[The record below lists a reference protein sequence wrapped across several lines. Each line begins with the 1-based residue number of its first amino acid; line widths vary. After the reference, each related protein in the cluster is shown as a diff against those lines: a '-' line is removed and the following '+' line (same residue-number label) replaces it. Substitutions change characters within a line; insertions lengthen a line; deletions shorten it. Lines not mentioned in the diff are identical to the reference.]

1 MQHRLEESRGHS
13 FVDFLE
19 RTTGNSIPANYRD
32 VLVRGA
38 EEIDLVNSGLEG
50 TMVNAYEEIRHM
62 LKRRRKLSSLRTA
75 AYIVAIEKIAT
86 AYRALGLFP

>member
-1 MQHRLEESRGHS
+1 MMSRKACRVQFVKEYTQSPYKRLT
-13 FVDFLE
+13 L
-19 RTTGNSIPANYRD
+19 TGAVAM
-32 VLVRGA
+32 VLLLGA
-38 EEIDLVNSGLEG
+38 TQAGAAG
-50 TMVNAYEEIRHM
+50 EEIRHM

>member
-1 MQHRLEESRGHS
+1 
-13 FVDFLE
+13 
-19 RTTGNSIPANYRD
+19 
-32 VLVRGA
+32 
-38 EEIDLVNSGLEG
+38 
-50 TMVNAYEEIRHM
+50 MVNAYEEIRHM

>member
-1 MQHRLEESRGHS
+1 MQHRLEESRGQS
-13 FVDFLE
+13 FGDFLE

-32 VLVRGA
+32 VMVRGA

-62 LKRRRKLSSLRTA
+62 LKRRHKLSSLRTA
-75 AYIVAIEKIAT
+75 AYIVAIEKIST